1 MALAQ
6 MRDPRGGASKG
17 LEMSCVMS
25 WEGGAKDNPPS
36 FLSDF
41 YASKIQAP
49 HGPSQ
54 PVLSHRQHLHDRT
67 MGLSGELWLP
77 RDHTTKEEPS
87 QLVPSAWGLGRNRYT
102 WLVQQESEEELKIKR

>member
-1 MALAQ
+1 
-6 MRDPRGGASKG
+6 
-17 LEMSCVMS
+17 
-25 WEGGAKDNPPS
+25 
-36 FLSDF
+36 
-41 YASKIQAP
+41 
-49 HGPSQ
+49 
-54 PVLSHRQHLHDRT
+54 